1 MVDRLRVHRADHADI
16 VRDAA
21 DMAHQVAV
29 LHAALTVLLEIDE
42 RAGERK
48 GGLIAAHTGQAL
60 SLADGV
66 RQRLRMLFAEEWL
79 RIERL

>member
-1 MVDRLRVHRADHADI
+1 MVDCLRMHRADHADI

-29 LHAALTVLLEIDE
+29 LDAALTVLLEVDE
-42 RAGERK
+42 RAGERE
-48 GGLIAAHTGQAL
+48 GGLIAAHAGQAL
-60 SLADGV
+60 ALADGV
-66 RQRLRMLFAEEWL
+66 RQRLGMLFAEEWF